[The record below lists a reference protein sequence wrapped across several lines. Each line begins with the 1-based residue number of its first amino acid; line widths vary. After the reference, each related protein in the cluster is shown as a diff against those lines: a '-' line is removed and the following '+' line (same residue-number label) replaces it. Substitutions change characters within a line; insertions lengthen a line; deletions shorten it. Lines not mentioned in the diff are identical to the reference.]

1 MRVRVLF
8 TLRVCSQ
15 AVGDTVVEVRVRA
28 VAQWCV
34 GLEGWLGPRPLVWGE
49 DGVGGSGGE
58 EAGISAVRP
67 AVGGGTRG
75 GGDGAPA
82 LPPGLPKYSETG
94 CNYRHLPRPLPP
106 SPPRVTHDPSA
117 RRLHH

>member
-58 EAGISAVRP
+58 EASISACQ
-67 AVGGGTRG
+67 ARG
-75 GGDGAPA
+75 GWGH
-82 LPPGLPKYSETG
+82 PG
-94 CNYRHLPRPLPP
+94 
-106 SPPRVTHDPSA
+106 
-117 RRLHH
+117 RR